1 MSQENV
7 DLVLGVIPPPEVD
20 LARLVRD
27 DEQWAQLAGV
37 IGPVFHQD
45 FECVGRQIGNP
56 SFGHSGLD
64 AFRAFWLDWLASWDT
79 YRMEEIERAID
90 CGDRVV
96 VIVRDSGRPKGAD
109 HEISGHNAGIWTLR
123 EGQAIRWEGYPDPVD
138 ALRAV
143 GLAE

>member
-1 MSQENV
+1 MSKENV

-20 LARLVRD
+20 LAQLVRD
-27 DEQWAQLAGV
+27 DKLWAQLAAA
-37 IGPVFHQD
+37 IGPFFHRD
-45 FECVGRQIGNP
+45 FKCIGRLVGDATYGQ
-56 SFGHSGLD
+56 SGLN

-96 VIVRDSGRPKGAD
+96 VIVRDVGFPRGAEHELRGR
-109 HEISGHNAGIWTLR
+109 NAGIWTLR
-123 EGQAIRWEGYPDPVD
+123 EGQAIQREGFPDPAD
-138 ALRAV
+138 ALKTV